1 MHRTGSRSRRRP
13 IDPSPGRGLP
23 AWAAWPVLAAG
34 LLAAAVSGV
43 AAYRAVGPYGDGP
56 FGAGFRRISPPAGAG
71 RSTLVYDFEFGGE
84 TVRAVIDER
93 TRRASEW
100 RLDADGDGRPETRAH
115 IDAATGA
122 VSVERDLDG
131 DGVPERW
138 EYYAGVREAEQGRVE
153 KVGFSLAGDAVVDAW
168 AFHGADGGIVRVEV
182 STRRDGVVDRW
193 EHYEDGAM
201 VRVEA
206 DTDGDGRVDA
216 WWTYEDGILTA
227 TTTDTDGDGRPDD
240 DRVRGRP

>member
-1 MHRTGSRSRRRP
+1 M
-13 IDPSPGRGLP
+13 
-23 AWAAWPVLAAG
+23 LAAG
-34 LLAAAVSGV
+34 LLAAAASGV

-56 FGAGFRRISPPAGAG
+56 FGAGFRRLPHPAGGG
-71 RSTLVYDFEFGGE
+71 RSMLVHDFEFGGE

-100 RLDADGDGRPETRAH
+100 RLDADGDGRPETRAR
-115 IDAATGA
+115 IDATTGE
-122 VSVERDLDG
+122 VRVDRDLDA

-193 EHYEDGAM
+193 EHYEGGVM
-201 VRVEA
+201 VRAEA
-206 DTDGDGRVDA
+206 DADGDGRVDA
-216 WWTYEDGILTA
+216 WSTYVDGILTA
-227 TTTDTDGDGRPDD
+227 TATDADGDGRPDGD
-240 DRVRGRP
+240 AVRDRP

>member
-1 MHRTGSRSRRRP
+1 MG
-13 IDPSPGRGLP
+13 PSSGWGLP

-34 LLAAAVSGV
+34 LLAAAAAGV

-56 FGAGFRRISPPAGAG
+56 FGAGFRRIPHPAGGG
-71 RSTLVYDFEFGGE
+71 RSTLVHDFEFGSE

-100 RLDADGDGRPETRAH
+100 RIDADADGRPETRARV
-115 IDAATGA
+115 DAATGA
-122 VSVERDLDG
+122 VSVERDLDA

-206 DTDGDGRVDA
+206 DADGDGRIDV
-216 WWTYEDGILTA
+216 WSTYVDGILTA
-227 TTTDTDGDGRPDD
+227 TATDADGDGRPEGAAG
-240 DRVRGRP
+240 RGRP